1 MRGARP
7 PSAPTS
13 PPDLASAFLDHF
25 RAELHAPDLAYAAPP
40 TAVSGGFDTRIFAI
54 RLSGAP
60 EPWSRPLILR
70 VMNPAHD
77 PARALR
83 ERAIQNALAA
93 QGYPV
98 PRVLAACADRGPLG
112 AGFLVMERAPG
123 RPLLDVRL
131 RGVSATLAAEH
142 ARLHALDAEPLL
154 RALDDEGRAAGGAFD
169 RSAVDYGGHLG
180 ALGRRVRRAG
190 LTGLEP
196 GLRWLLDR
204 RPPGGPR
211 VVCHGDFHPQNLL
224 AEGGR
229 VTAVLDWPNALVAEP
244 ECDVAATLVILRVTP
259 VELFPVPAVLR
270 PLVAALRP
278 IMLARYLACYRR
290 TRALDAARLRYYEA
304 AACMRGLVRAA
315 EARVAGSANALDA
328 SSFGERLA
336 ARFARTSGVPV
347 ALPPGRG

>member
-1 MRGARP
+1 MRGARSP
-7 PSAPTS
+7 GASTS
-13 PPDLASAFLDHF
+13 SPYLASAFLDYL
-25 RAELHAPDLAYAAPP
+25 RVELHAPDLAYAAPP
-40 TAVSGGFDTRIFAI
+40 TAISGGYDTRIFAV

-60 EPWSRPLILR
+60 AAWSGPLILR
-70 VMNPAHD
+70 VMNPGHD
-77 PARALR
+77 PVRALR

-98 PRVLAACADRGPLG
+98 SRVLAACAERGVLG

-131 RGVSATLAAEH
+131 RGASATLAAEQ

-154 RALDDEGRAAGGAFD
+154 RALDDEGRAVGGAFD
-169 RSAVDYGGHLG
+169 RSAVDYGGHLA

-211 VVCHGDFHPQNLL
+211 VICHGDFHPQNLL
-224 AEGGR
+224 TEGGR

-290 TRALDAARLRYYEA
+290 ARALDAGRLRYYEA

-347 ALPPGRG
+347 ALPPWRG